1 MTPAVER
8 LKKMAD
14 KLSEEDA
21 GILLSLAR
29 QLSKRHQNDDEDRR
43 DVADAR
49 AALAEPG
56 TKPWDQ
62 LKRERGL

>member
-29 QLSKRHQNDDEDRR
+29 QLSKRHRSDDEDRR
-43 DVADAR
+43 DADDAR

-56 TKPWDQ
+56 TRPWEQ
-62 LKRERGL
+62 FKRERGL